1 MCFFRNI
8 LDEVAEKLKALGAER
23 KRVGKLW
30 YWVLKKEYRPGEVIE
45 I

>member
-8 LDEVAEKLKALGAER
+8 LDEVVEKLKALGAER

-30 YWVLKKEYRPGEVIE
+30 YWGIE
-45 I
+45 EGV